1 MASNIYSQVLEGQQ
15 LLPLAETQGSMIVQ
29 SKEGASWR
37 FDPELLSLH
46 VLALGSIGSGK
57 TNLLYHIIKQILNNL
72 HTENDIIIFFDAKG
86 DFLKKFYRQGDYVIG
101 NSQQYSRYN
110 PVKWNLYRELT
121 STNNVNREDTIR
133 EIATSLFS
141 KRINSSK
148 EPAFA
153 SGARDIFA
161 ALIEAQM
168 RNNERGLNNAELK
181 RMFRGLDVRGIK
193 ARINNYPDLNWI
205 NIYMH
210 KEDSATTQSF
220 LSPLN
225 SVVNDVFTAHFAEA
239 GNFSMREA
247 VSRRGG
253 KSIFLEYDI
262 MNSNLIDTVYTV
274 LLDIAGKTALGNE
287 DENKHVYFILDE
299 FPLIPKLNYIDGLLN
314 FGRSRGVRVIAGIQ
328 NINQIKSLYGDN
340 LGSSILS
347 GFSTYIIFRLFDE
360 ESRKLVSE
368 RHGKNRRLIMLPYDD
383 VNRSGNQEHE
393 HSSVIEDWDIT
404 SLQRGEC
411 IISLPYGNPYKF
423 YPASFTERPTIQ
435 IQRRYYRAQIN

>member
-1 MASNIYSQVLEGQQ
+1 
-15 LLPLAETQGSMIVQ
+15 
-29 SKEGASWR
+29 
-37 FDPELLSLH
+37 
-46 VLALGSIGSGK
+46 
-57 TNLLYHIIKQILNNL
+57 
-72 HTENDIIIFFDAKG
+72 
-86 DFLKKFYRQGDYVIG
+86 
-101 NSQQYSRYN
+101 
-110 PVKWNLYRELT
+110 
-121 STNNVNREDTIR
+121 
-133 EIATSLFS
+133 
-141 KRINSSK
+141 
-148 EPAFA
+148 
-153 SGARDIFA
+153 
-161 ALIEAQM
+161 
-168 RNNERGLNNAELK
+168 
-181 RMFRGLDVRGIK
+181 
-193 ARINNYPDLNWI
+193 
-205 NIYMH
+205 
-210 KEDSATTQSF
+210 
-220 LSPLN
+220 
-225 SVVNDVFTAHFAEA
+225 
-239 GNFSMREA
+239 MREA